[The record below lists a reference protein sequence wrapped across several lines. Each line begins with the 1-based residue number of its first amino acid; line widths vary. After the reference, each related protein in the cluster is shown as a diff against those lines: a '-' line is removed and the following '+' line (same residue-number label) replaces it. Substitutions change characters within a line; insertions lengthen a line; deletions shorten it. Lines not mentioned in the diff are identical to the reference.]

1 MARYTLPLHTAFTYQ
16 WATDGDMTRY
26 TLPLHTGTLW
36 ATDGDMTRYTLPLH
50 TQYTMGH

>member
-1 MARYTLPLHTAFTYQ
+1 MVTYTAFTYW

-36 ATDGDMTRYTLPLH
+36 ATDGDMTRIHCIYTG
-50 TQYTMGH
+50 GH

>member
-1 MARYTLPLHTAFTYQ
+1 M
-16 WATDGDMTRY
+16 ATDGDMTRY

-50 TQYTMGH
+50 TGGH